1 MLAKSDIPSDSTVDL
16 EIQPAPRSPWRV
28 VEVAALPDYRL
39 RVKFR
44 DGLVGIVD
52 MKAAI
57 FSPSAGVFA
66 SLRDEKLFERVCVE
80 TGAPIWPGEIDIAPD
95 AIYDGLRSS
104 AEGVYG
110 LGSTAE

>member
-1 MLAKSDIPSDSTVDL
+1 
-16 EIQPAPRSPWRV
+16 
-28 VEVAALPDYRL
+28 
-39 RVKFR
+39 
-44 DGLVGIVD
+44 
-52 MKAAI
+52 
-57 FSPSAGVFA
+57 VFA

-80 TGAPIWPGEIDIAPD
+80 TGAPVWPGEIDIAPD